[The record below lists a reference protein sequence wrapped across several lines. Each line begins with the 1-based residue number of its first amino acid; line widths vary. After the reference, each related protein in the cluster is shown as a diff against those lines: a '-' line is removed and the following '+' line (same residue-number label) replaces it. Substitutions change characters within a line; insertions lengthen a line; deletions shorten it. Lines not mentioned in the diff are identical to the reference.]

1 MTEPKLVQCPGA
13 PVVIEKWGMVWAVF
27 PTEDHPVRPLVGRHV
42 LPLGGRSR
50 RGVVAFLLGRRA
62 IYEGVA
68 WPIESGVT
76 ILRGLAHVRL
86 VDKLEPIEVEG
97 AEFTLDKL
105 WDLFV
110 EPHMLR
116 WLPIIDA
123 IGALEDT

>member
-1 MTEPKLVQCPGA
+1 MTGLIQCPGA
-13 PVVIEKWGMVWAVF
+13 PVVIEKWAGVWAVF
-27 PTEDHPVRPLVGRHV
+27 PTEDCPVRPLVGRHT
-42 LPLGGRSR
+42 LPVGGMGR
-50 RGVVAFLLGRRA
+50 RAVVSLLLGRRA
-62 IYEGVA
+62 IYEGPA

-76 ILRGLAHVRL
+76 TMHGLAHVRL

-110 EPHMLR
+110 EPHALK

-123 IGALEDT
+123 IGALEGT